1 MKLNK
6 FFLMFAIGLG
16 LFACSEN
23 ELEGNGPE
31 GVQNE
36 GTTYVGFSLKFNDA
50 NTRADVESATEE
62 ESNITSAYVM
72 MTSKGG
78 TTFEKVLSFT
88 NPVTKEEGYYQEY
101 EKFLFQTTAGNHDFY
116 AVINPDVAPVVGGNI
131 VEYFNTAQALD
142 LTTIAADNNFMM
154 SNCEK
159 STFNLVDNVT
169 KEQALEGNDN
179 ASNNFIISVERVV
192 AKVTMTCTNP
202 TLESTS
208 GITDVGG
215 EISNLQF
222 YLMGE
227 ATKSYRMASTSN
239 LNLVRTTEGIK
250 DRYRI
255 ESGSI
260 SEGGISITVGA
271 GQDKTKAIPVYCLE
285 NLQDEY
291 KQGNTT
297 YILLK
302 TDFIPTKIVN
312 CTNGTI
318 IDNDN
323 ATDVAESFY
332 VVKSGN
338 LAGNYIIKSDLE
350 AYKQSNEDQ
359 LPQGVL
365 SISDEYKKGTCWF
378 GPIWVGQQ
386 NADNNGPV
394 KRNTWYNLNIATIKL
409 PGDPTTPEINEDQ
422 PLVPNTNVA
431 ITLDILDWVSA
442 DRNITL

>member
-1 MKLNK
+1 
-6 FFLMFAIGLG
+6 
-16 LFACSEN
+16 
-23 ELEGNGPE
+23 
-31 GVQNE
+31 
-36 GTTYVGFSLKFNDA
+36 
-50 NTRADVESATEE
+50 
-62 ESNITSAYVM
+62 
-72 MTSKGG
+72 
-78 TTFEKVLSFT
+78 
-88 NPVTKEEGYYQEY
+88 
-101 EKFLFQTTAGNHDFY
+101 
-116 AVINPDVAPVVGGNI
+116 
-131 VEYFNTAQALD
+131 
-142 LTTIAADNNFMM
+142 M

-350 AYKQSNEDQ
+350 AYKQSTEDQ